1 VKHVVFI
8 FRGEVTKHQPNKVRW
23 EVEGLYR
30 LEEGRLRE
38 RGQSETRDMGEKM
51 RISREPSSRLHGGWL
66 GRK

>member
-23 EVEGLYR
+23 KVEGLYR

-38 RGQSETRDMGEKM
+38 RGQSETRDMGEKCGLAGNLQAGYKEG
-51 RISREPSSRLHGGWL
+51 S
-66 GRK
+66 